1 MTQDNN
7 DMEIEYYAQI
17 IEYFEE
23 ETDPKELELWKYK
36 KLIKLM
42 EELKQTKQIQ
52 EKIKNTIII
61 MHALFDET
69 ETPDEYTSRGS
80 QTAELSEADK
90 KVCHDHLRRGCLPS
104 TLSLHGG

>member
-1 MTQDNN
+1 MVQYNN
-7 DMEIEYYAQI
+7 DLEIEYYAQI

-42 EELKQTKQIQ
+42 EELKQTRQTQ

-69 ETPDEYTSRGS
+69 VSPDEYTSRGS
-80 QTAELSEADK
+80 QTTELSDDDK
-90 KVCHDHLRRGCLPS
+90 KVCHDHLKKAL
-104 TLSLHGG
+104 LLH